1 MMSIPHWQLR
11 LIEAIGSVALATLL
25 VLLVALCSGCAT
37 FSDRIYKDQEKL
49 LNPARLNET
58 TAKSGRVHNAETDYS
73 STPAK
78 HADRLAIVD
87 YVDAGIGL
95 TYAYCRRWFHVVGDT
110 KRRRDIGEQ
119 DFYII
124 RDATATLLTMAG
136 ASKAALEVIGLA
148 NTTISGMAGNFD
160 DAVLTAPAQRKVQVK
175 VMEMLSSVAV
185 PLRDRSATLTFL
197 QAYTELEALADICTF
212 GTIKDAV
219 DDALSVTTTTVHPVS
234 GAITSS
240 PKVAQ

>member
-1 MMSIPHWQLR
+1 
-11 LIEAIGSVALATLL
+11 
-25 VLLVALCSGCAT
+25 
-37 FSDRIYKDQEKL
+37 
-49 LNPARLNET
+49 
-58 TAKSGRVHNAETDYS
+58 
-73 STPAK
+73 
-78 HADRLAIVD
+78 
-87 YVDAGIGL
+87 
-95 TYAYCRRWFHVVGDT
+95 
-110 KRRRDIGEQ
+110 
-119 DFYII
+119 
-124 RDATATLLTMAG
+124 
-136 ASKAALEVIGLA
+136 
-148 NTTISGMAGNFD
+148 MAGNFD